1 MKCPAEVYSASCRPY
16 LGIPDP
22 HYPFHDRTV
31 VVTSCGRIC
40 LYNKK
45 INLSVSRQSESK
57 KLTTDCLQ
65 SSRQLLLPEQLS
77 SEIEPA
83 SRRRL
88 ADRILDVCHI
98 RSKADGTI
106 AGPCI
111 HYDPTS
117 NQQPRLD
124 VATQWHP
131 WIREIAVADFDPI
144 SGGSRKGHSTLDT
157 DAHRLSG
164 IYHGGIVI
172 SQFGN
177 LHRSLRVQRDER
189 HGVA

>member
-1 MKCPAEVYSASCRPY
+1 MLRARQITTTPQLPAVVASVTLTRTA
-16 LGIPDP
+16 
-22 HYPFHDRTV
+22 FVRDRT
-31 VVTSCGRIC
+31 
-40 LYNKK
+40 
-45 INLSVSRQSESK
+45 
-57 KLTTDCLQ
+57 
-65 SSRQLLLPEQLS
+65 
-77 SEIEPA
+77 A

-117 NQQPRLD
+117 NQQPRLN

-144 SGGSRKGHSTLDT
+144 SGGLGKDIQHSIRTLTGSPGFTTVALLSLSLGICIAACAFSEMNGMVLRDLPVVAKPGKLAT
-157 DAHRLSG
+157 LEWPTTYPDYKRFRERRDVFASAGAYIAHTFPRWG
-164 IYHGGIVI
+164 
-172 SQFGN
+172 
-177 LHRSLRVQRDER
+177 
-189 HGVA
+189 